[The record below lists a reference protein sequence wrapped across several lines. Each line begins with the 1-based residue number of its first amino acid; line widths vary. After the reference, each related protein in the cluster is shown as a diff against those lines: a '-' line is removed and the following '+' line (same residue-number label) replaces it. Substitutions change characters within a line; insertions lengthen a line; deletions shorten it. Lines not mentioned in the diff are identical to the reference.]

1 MKMDKD
7 VFLMAN
13 CIQCGAPLRAGVLF
27 CTNCGAKVA
36 PVSPAASAAPAAADL
51 PDTYPSV
58 LGCYGSGN
66 CKDTV
71 SVSDRAIVWANYR
84 DIFRMD
90 TQGDL
95 ISKSFRVESLVQTPD
110 GIRAVTVEDDET
122 KMTRT
127 FSVVELGDDLQE
139 LSRRNMM
146 TMQFKA
152 PPYDNF
158 AKAVLSE
165 HYLFL
170 AKRAK
175 ADPDVVFTRINL
187 EDNSVVDVTWRAP
200 GVELSRLLP
209 NGGKLYIKG
218 RTPKGGNKFFARV
231 AFGRNK
237 VVAIWQSARSS
248 FCEPHFFDFGKKI
261 MWTEL
266 SNEEMQE
273 RGLSWWLGEVKLAA
287 RAIRANAPILDKSP
301 IVHLPE
307 WAVHSAHFSYCDTRR
322 CYTAMEYCDF
332 SARPH
337 NSTQAVYWH
346 NGEHGRS
353 EATVVWPQQGIVIAD
368 LNADDAYTAYPLNY
382 DPATGSPTPRKLT
395 TRRV

>member
-13 CIQCGAPLRAGVLF
+13 CIQCGAPLRAGALF

-36 PVSPAASAAPAAADL
+36 PVSPVASAAPAAADL
-51 PDTYPSV
+51 PDTYPSM
-58 LGCYGSGN
+58 LGRYESGH

-71 SVSDRAIVWANYR
+71 SASDRAIVWAHCG

-90 TQGDL
+90 TQDDL
-95 ISKSFRVESLVQTPD
+95 ISKSFCVESLVQTPD

-127 FSVVELGDDLQE
+127 FSVVELDDDLQE
-139 LSRRNMM
+139 LSRRNVM
-146 TMQFKA
+146 TVPIKE
-152 PPYDNF
+152 PLYDNF
-158 AKAVLSE
+158 AQAVLSE

-170 AKRAK
+170 AKQSK

-200 GVELSRLLP
+200 GVLLRRLLP

-218 RTPKGGNKFFARV
+218 RTPKGTEFFARV
-231 AFGRNK
+231 AFGSNK
-237 VVAIWQSARSS
+237 VFAIWKSAGCSGG
-248 FCEPHFFDFGKKI
+248 EPHFFDFGQKF

-266 SNEEMQE
+266 SDEEMKE
-273 RGLSWWLGEVKLAA
+273 RGLSRDCGEVLLAA

-301 IVHLPE
+301 IVHLPS
-307 WAVHSAHFSYCDTRR
+307 WAAVCAHFSYCDTRR
-322 CYTAMEYCDF
+322 CYIARSYNNF
-332 SARPH
+332 SALPH
-337 NSTQAVYWH
+337 NSTQAVTWH
-346 NGEHGRS
+346 DGDHGRS
-353 EATVVWPQQGIVIAD
+353 EETVVWPQQGIVIAD

-382 DPATGSPTPRKLT
+382 NPATGRPTPRKLT
-395 TRRV
+395 TRKV

>member
-13 CIQCGAPLRAGVLF
+13 CIQCGAPLRAGALF

-51 PDTYPSV
+51 PDTYPSM
-58 LGCYGSGN
+58 LGRYESGS

-71 SVSDRAIVWANYR
+71 SASDRAIVWAHCG

-90 TQGDL
+90 TQDDL
-95 ISKSFRVESLVQTPD
+95 ISKSFCVESLVQTPD
-110 GIRAVTVEDDET
+110 GIRAVTVEDDRT

-127 FSVVELGDDLQE
+127 FSVVELDDDLQE
-139 LSRRNMM
+139 LSRRNVM
-146 TMQFKA
+146 TVPIKE
-152 PPYDNF
+152 PLYDNF
-158 AKAVLSE
+158 AQAVLSE

-170 AKRAK
+170 AKQSK

-200 GVELSRLLP
+200 GVLLRRLLP

-218 RTPKGGNKFFARV
+218 RTSKGTKFFARV
-231 AFGRNK
+231 AFESDK
-237 VVAIWQSARSS
+237 VFAIWKSAGCSGG
-248 FCEPHFFDFGKKI
+248 EPHFFDFGKKI

-266 SNEEMQE
+266 SKEEMQE
-273 RGLSWWLGEVKLAA
+273 RGLSRDCGEVLLAA
-287 RAIRANAPILDKSP
+287 RAIRVNAPILNKSP
-301 IVHLPE
+301 IVHLPTM
-307 WAVHSAHFSYCDTRR
+307 AGSFSYCDTMR
-322 CYTAMEYCDF
+322 CYTAGFYNEF

-337 NSTQAVYWH
+337 NSTQAVTWH
-346 NGEHGRS
+346 DGDHGRS
-353 EATVVWPQQGIVIAD
+353 EETVVWPQQGIVIAD

-382 DPATGSPTPRKLT
+382 NPATGRPTPRKLT
-395 TRRV
+395 TRKV